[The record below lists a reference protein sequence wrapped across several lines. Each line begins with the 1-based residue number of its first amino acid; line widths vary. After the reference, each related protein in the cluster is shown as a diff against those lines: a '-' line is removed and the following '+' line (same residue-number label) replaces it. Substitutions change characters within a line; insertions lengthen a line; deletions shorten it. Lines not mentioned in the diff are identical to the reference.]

1 MTLKVWLAQ
10 RTLAIGAVAAMSV
23 FLFAPIDDLTPKEQL
38 AFSLACGFA
47 LVSLVVY
54 VSRGE

>member
-1 MTLKVWLAQ
+1 MTLKLWLGQ
-10 RTLAIGAVAAMSV
+10 RALAIGAVGAMSI

-47 LVSLVVY
+47 LMSLVVY
-54 VSRGE
+54 VSRGG